1 MTSPAQILRRGPKQ
15 PTCCWRGRL
24 MADAGSQI
32 FEFAVSLP
40 LLVVFIVGIFDFGSA
55 FTLKLKLN
63 NAASE
68 AARIG
73 ANQPPTDLSTSGSC
87 GVAPPSVCALRDAVD
102 SVLVA
107 NKVNDCGLA
116 SVLGAAAGTLAW
128 TFTAN
133 TGCPGT
139 LTLTVERGF
148 TYTAT
153 LATPFPTAP
162 AYTIEAT
169 RVTLK
174 YPYKWQ
180 FNTVIGLLVSGA
192 SYPVNSVFT
201 CVSVAPNLN

>member
-1 MTSPAQILRRGPKQ
+1 MRGKSQAFRSLAAGALPFSKPALEE
-15 PTCCWRGRL
+15 
-24 MADAGSQI
+24 AGSQI

-40 LLVVFIVGIFDFGSA
+40 LLMVFIVGIFDFGSA

-73 ANQPPTDLSTSGSC
+73 ANQSTNDLCTGNCSPT
-87 GVAPPSVCALRDAVD
+87 PSIYTIRDTVD
-102 SVLVA
+102 SILLA
-107 NKVNDCGLA
+107 NRVNDCGLSSA
-116 SVLGAAAGTLAW
+116 TGAHAGPLAW
-128 TFTAN
+128 TFTAS
-133 TGCPGT
+133 TACAGT

-153 LATPFPTAP
+153 LAAPFPTTP
-162 AYTIEAT
+162 AYTMEAT

-174 YPYKWQ
+174 YPYRWQ
-180 FNTVIGLLVSGA
+180 FNRVIGLLVSGTN
-192 SYPVNSVFT
+192 YPANSVFT

>member
-1 MTSPAQILRRGPKQ
+1 
-15 PTCCWRGRL
+15 
-24 MADAGSQI
+24 
-32 FEFAVSLP
+32 LP
-40 LLVVFIVGIFDFGSA
+40 LLVVFVVGIFDFGSA

-73 ANQPPTDLSTSGSC
+73 ANQPVNDLCTGGCGPT
-87 GVAPPSVCALRDAVD
+87 PSIYTIRDTVD
-102 SVLVA
+102 SILVA

-116 SVLGAAAGTLAW
+116 TAAGATAGALAW

-133 TGCPGT
+133 SNCAGT

-153 LATPFPTAP
+153 LAAPFLTTP
-162 AYTIEAT
+162 AYTMEAT

-180 FNTVIGLLVSGA
+180 FNSVIGLLVSGA
-192 SYPVNSVFT
+192 NYPGNSVFT
-201 CVSVAPNLN
+201 CVSVAPNVN